1 VKELLFYVFG
11 FVSLASAV
19 LAVSRKNAV
28 SAACW
33 LVLMF
38 FGLAGVYVLLDAF
51 FVAVVQVLVYAGAIM
66 VLFLFVIMLIDLRKD
81 ELEATAAPR
90 LKVLGVLAALAVL
103 GLSVCAVVF
112 TGGGDLLG
120 APNGWEPA
128 ASTPDGSA
136 GSIGGELFNTWLLA
150 FEVTS
155 FLLLGG
161 ILGAV
166 LLTKRRLS

>member
-1 VKELLFYVFG
+1 MRELLFYVFG
-11 FVSLASAV
+11 LVSLASAV
-19 LAVSRKNAV
+19 LAVTRKNAV

-38 FGLAGVYVLLDAF
+38 FGLAGVYVLLEAF

-90 LKVLGVLAALAVL
+90 LKPLGILAALAVL
-103 GLSVCAVVF
+103 AVSVWAVAG
-112 TGGGDLLG
+112 TNLPWD
-120 APNGWEPA
+120 APKP
-128 ASTPDGSA
+128 TPDGSA
-136 GSIGGELFNTWLLA
+136 GGIGDAIFNTWLLA
-150 FEVTS
+150 FEATS

-166 LLTKRRLS
+166 LLTKRRLT